1 LNSKI
6 FYTVIVLLLFGQ
18 LVIAQNDTIIV
29 PKRDSVY
36 VSYTDFKLS
45 KDSLDAEV
53 DCSATDTMWYELKD
67 KKIHLIKNAEVKYK
81 TIDLKAD
88 YIVFDW
94 NSNLLHA
101 NGRPDSSGTLAGKP
115 EFDDGQQKFKARE
128 LKYNFKTK
136 KGIVYDVT
144 TKENDIY
151 VLGSKAKFITTTDTL
166 KKDNYVYNKNAII
179 TTCDAPIPHYGIY
192 SKTQKVVPNKLAVV
206 GPSVLMIGDV
216 PTPLVL
222 PFAFFPLARGQ
233 RAGLI
238 LPRDYENS
246 ETWGF
251 GLRDIGYYFPVSQ
264 YMDVRL
270 TGDIYFRGSWA
281 LNSQVRYTKRYKYN
295 GNVNL
300 AYSNRVNEIPGSTE
314 IESNKS
320 YSIRWS
326 HNQDAKANP
335 SIQFGGNLNIESN
348 NFQRTNYNDAQSV
361 LTNSLSSNL
370 NFTKRFTGTS
380 SQLTASLSHSQNTN
394 TRDVLI
400 NFPVLGFQTGS
411 IYPFK
416 SKEGAIGKEPWYE
429 KIYFTYD
436 ASARNELKTK
446 DTTLFTSQSLKDL
459 KYGVRQSFSTSY
471 NTNVFK
477 YFNISPSVRYEEV
490 WNFDHVEKNFDP
502 SLIVDTVPIKNSVGD
517 TIDYQYNYTYGKI
530 VSNRVNGFLPFR
542 TVSASLSLN
551 TQIFG
556 TIQMKKGLIRGLR
569 HVIKPSISMNYSPA
583 YNTDTRIFKYVD
595 SDSRPA
601 FNVPQAYSVFETS
614 VFGGPPNSGQAL
626 SLNYGLNNIFE
637 GKYYSKRDSTVK
649 KFKIFDNINISGN
662 YNFSADSLKWSRIN
676 YSGTARFFKGLT
688 TLTISGSFDPY
699 DKDKNGRSI
708 NTFYYKTKGKLL
720 RFVSASF
727 RFNTSLTMKQIFES
741 SSKKPGPSP
750 TPIGKS
756 AMQELFENMFIQHT
770 FNLTVFPAFKGDT
783 VVVSEHNIDMNGSI
797 PISKG
802 WKIDVGRIG
811 YDLIS
816 KKLTYPDFG
825 FYRDLHCWEMGMNW
839 QPDRGTYSFY
849 LRVKPSSLDF
859 INVPYRKSN
868 QDATFF

>member
-1 LNSKI
+1 MVSVN
-6 FYTVIVLLLFGQ
+6 LLT
-18 LVIAQNDTIIV
+18 AQKDTAIV
-29 PKRDSVY
+29 PKKDSVF
-36 VSYTDFKLS
+36 VSYTEFKLS

-53 DCSATDTMWYELKD
+53 DCSALDTMWYELKA
-67 KKIHLIKNAEVKYK
+67 KRIHLLKNAEIKYK

-94 NSNLLHA
+94 NTNLLFA
-101 NGRPDSSGTLAGKP
+101 QGRPDSSGTLAGKP
-115 EFDDGQQKFKARE
+115 EFADGDQKFKSKE

-136 KGIVYDVT
+136 KGIIYEVT
-144 TKENDIY
+144 TKENDLY
-151 VLGSKAKFITTTDTL
+151 VLGSKAKFINNADTI
-166 KKDNYVYNKNAII
+166 KKDNYVYNENAII
-179 TTCDAPIPHYGIY
+179 TTCDAPIPHYGIF
-192 SKTQKVVPNKLAVV
+192 SKAQKVIPNKLAVI

-222 PFAFFPLARGQ
+222 PFAFFPLSRGQ

-251 GLRDIGYYFPVSQ
+251 GVRDIGYYFPLSQ
-264 YMDVRL
+264 YMDLRL

-281 LNSQVRYTKRYKYN
+281 LNSQVRYVKRYKYN
-295 GNVNL
+295 GNFNL
-300 AYSNRVNEIPGSTE
+300 AYSDRRNEIPASTA
-314 IESNKS
+314 IQSNKS

-326 HNQDAKANP
+326 HNQDPKAHP

-370 NFTKRFTGTS
+370 NFTKRFLGTS

-394 TRDVLI
+394 TRDVVI

-416 SKEGAIGKEPWYE
+416 RKEAAVGKESWYE

-459 KYGVRQSFSTSY
+459 RYGIRQSISTSY
-471 NTNVFK
+471 NTNVLK
-477 YFNISPSVRYEEV
+477 YFNISPSIRYEET
-490 WNFDHVEKNFDP
+490 WSFDHVEKTFDP
-502 SLIVDTVPIKNSVGD
+502 SLIIDTVIIKNSAGD
-517 TIDYQYNYTYGKI
+517 TIDKQFNTTYGKI
-530 VSNRVNGFLPFR
+530 VSNRVNGFLPYR

-556 TIQMKKGLIRGLR
+556 TIQMKKGWLRGLR
-569 HVIKPSISMNYSPA
+569 HVIKPNISMNYSPA
-583 YNTDTRIFKYVD
+583 YNTNTRYFKTVD
-595 SDSRPA
+595 SDSRPDY
-601 FNVPQAYSVFETS
+601 NKPQRYSVFES
-614 VFGGPPNSGQAL
+614 SIFGGPPDAGQAL
-626 SLNYGLNNIFE
+626 SLNYGISNIFE
-637 GKYYSKRDSTVK
+637 GKYYSKRDSTLK
-649 KFKIFDNINISGN
+649 KFKIFDNISLTGN
-662 YNFSADSLKWSRIN
+662 YNFAADSLKWSRIN

-688 TLTISGSFDPY
+688 TLTISGSWDPY
-699 DKDKNGRSI
+699 DKDKTGKTI
-708 NTFYYKTKGKLL
+708 NTFYYKSKGKLL
-720 RFVSASF
+720 RFISASF
-727 RFNTSLTMKQIFES
+727 RFNTSLTMKQIFEHTP
-741 SSKKPGPSP
+741 KPGEPAKLP
-750 TPIGKS
+750 VAKS
-756 AMQELFENMFIQHT
+756 AMQELFENMFLQHT
-770 FNLTVFPAFKGDT
+770 FNVTIYPGFKGDT
-783 VVVSEHNIDMNGSI
+783 TVISEHNIDLNGSI

-802 WKIDVGRIG
+802 WRVDVGRIG
-811 YDLIS
+811 YDLKS

-859 INVPYRKSN
+859 INVPYRKSL
-868 QDATFF
+868 QDAALF